1 MINKYTTTSTTTYAT
16 NIQYGTSTGTS
27 TKKTYYVLGEKVDIN
42 QNFEKSLLIQLIS
55 TINVLGKPYYDQLK
69 KNNYDFPQELEDFL
83 EKKFKELERDDKIN
97 QLIN

>member
-1 MINKYTTTSTTTYAT
+1 MINKYTTTSTTTSVT
-16 NIQYGTSTGTS
+16 NIQYGTS

-42 QNFEKSLLIQLIS
+42 QSFEKSLLIQLIS

>member
-16 NIQYGTSTGTS
+16 NIQYGTST
-27 TKKTYYVLGEKVDIN
+27 KKTYYVLGEKVDIN
-42 QNFEKSLLIQLIS
+42 QSFEKSLLIQLIS

>member
-42 QNFEKSLLIQLIS
+42 QSFEKSLLIQLIS

>member
-16 NIQYGTSTGTS
+16 NIQYGNGIGTS

-42 QNFEKSLLIQLIS
+42 QSFEKSLLIQLIS

>member
-16 NIQYGTSTGTS
+16 TNIQYGTS